1 MKKAL
6 SVVLVFVTVFALLS
20 VLPSCSDKEKAE
32 PPKFDIL
39 ESDVTLDVDKVSLE
53 SLRDFSNVTI
63 ECTRMDL
70 EGNEIKDTYNSDRLS
85 FFSRSVVV
93 TEDAIF
99 RFYEVLFMA
108 DSSFGDEGYS
118 PVVIGGFAECYIPKY
133 KIKDLTLSGDGV
145 KIERAYRGECSRL
158 GISTVAK
165 LHHEALKK
173 NVKPSGDGCY
183 SYIYCIDGVPNN
195 PSVNDDN
202 TGCYEFFENGY
213 PITITK
219 TKEEYDQSIT
229 SLAYLIWFNRG
240 SDISIF
246 EN

>member
-6 SVVLVFVTVFALLS
+6 SVVLVFVTVFTLLW

-39 ESDVTLDVDKVSLE
+39 ESDETLDVDKVSLE

-63 ECTRMDL
+63 ERTRMDL
-70 EGNEIKDTYNSDRLS
+70 EGNEIKDTYSPDKLR
-85 FFSRSVVV
+85 FFCRSVVV

-99 RFYEVLFMA
+99 RFYEVFE
-108 DSSFGDEGYS
+108 SSGLYCG
-118 PVVIGGFAECYIPKY
+118 PVGGFAEYYIPKY

-145 KIERAYRGECSRL
+145 EIERAYRGECSRL
-158 GISTVAK
+158 GIGTVAK
-165 LHHEALKK
+165 LHHEVLKK

-195 PSVNDDN
+195 PNVNDDN
-202 TGCYEFFENGY
+202 TGSYEFFENGY
-213 PITITK
+213 PITK
-219 TKEEYDQSIT
+219 TKEEYDRSIT

>member
-1 MKKAL
+1 
-6 SVVLVFVTVFALLS
+6 
-20 VLPSCSDKEKAE
+20 
-32 PPKFDIL
+32 
-39 ESDVTLDVDKVSLE
+39 
-53 SLRDFSNVTI
+53 
-63 ECTRMDL
+63 MDL

-195 PSVNDDN
+195 PSANDDN

-213 PITITK
+213 PITK

>member
-6 SVVLVFVTVFALLS
+6 SVVLAFVTVFTLLS

-53 SLRDFSNVTI
+53 SLRDFSDVTI
-63 ECTRMDL
+63 ERTRMDRD
-70 EGNEIKDTYNSDRLS
+70 GNEIKETYNSDKLR
-85 FFSRSVVV
+85 FFNRSVVV

-99 RFYEVLFMA
+99 RFYRMFE
-108 DSSFGDEGYS
+108 SSGLYS
-118 PVVIGGFAECYIPKY
+118 GPIGSFAECYIPKY
-133 KIKDLTLSGDGV
+133 KIKDLTLSVDGV
-145 KIERAYRGECSRL
+145 EIERAYRSKCAA
-158 GISTVAK
+158 IDTIAK

-195 PSVNDDN
+195 PRANDDN

-213 PITITK
+213 PITK

>member
-6 SVVLVFVTVFALLS
+6 SVVLVFVTVFTLLS

-53 SLRDFSNVTI
+53 SLRDFSDVTI
-63 ECTRMDL
+63 ERTRMDRD
-70 EGNEIKDTYNSDRLS
+70 GNEIKETYNSDKLR
-85 FFSRSVVV
+85 FFNRSVVV

-99 RFYEVLFMA
+99 RFYRMFE
-108 DSSFGDEGYS
+108 SSGLYS
-118 PVVIGGFAECYIPKY
+118 GPIGSFAECYIPKY

-145 KIERAYRGECSRL
+145 EIERAYRSKCAA
-158 GISTVAK
+158 IDTIAK

-195 PSVNDDN
+195 PNVNDDN
-202 TGCYEFFENGY
+202 TGSYEFFENGY

>member
-6 SVVLVFVTVFALLS
+6 SVVLVFVTVFTVLS

-53 SLRDFSNVTI
+53 SLRDFSDVTI
-63 ECTRMDL
+63 ERTRMDRD
-70 EGNEIKDTYNSDRLS
+70 GNEIKETYNSDKLR
-85 FFSRSVVV
+85 FFNRSVVV

-99 RFYEVLFMA
+99 RFYRMFE
-108 DSSFGDEGYS
+108 SSGLYS
-118 PVVIGGFAECYIPKY
+118 GPIGSFAECYIPKY

-145 KIERAYRGECSRL
+145 EIERAYRSKCAA
-158 GISTVAK
+158 IDTIAK

-195 PSVNDDN
+195 PSENDDN

-213 PITITK
+213 PITK

>member
-6 SVVLVFVTVFALLS
+6 SVVLVFVTVFTLLS

-53 SLRDFSNVTI
+53 SLRDFSDVTI
-63 ECTRMDL
+63 ERTRMDRD
-70 EGNEIKDTYNSDRLS
+70 GNEIKETYNSDKLR
-85 FFSRSVVV
+85 FFNRSVVV

-99 RFYEVLFMA
+99 RFYRMFE
-108 DSSFGDEGYS
+108 SSGLYS
-118 PVVIGGFAECYIPKY
+118 GPIGSFAECYIPKY

-145 KIERAYRGECSRL
+145 EIERAYRSKCAA
-158 GISTVAK
+158 IDTIAK

-195 PSVNDDN
+195 PSANDDN

-213 PITITK
+213 PITK

>member
-1 MKKAL
+1 M
-6 SVVLVFVTVFALLS
+6 
-20 VLPSCSDKEKAE
+20 EKA
-32 PPKFDIL
+32 
-39 ESDVTLDVDKVSLE
+39 SLE

-145 KIERAYRGECSRL
+145 EIERAYRGECSRL
-158 GISTVAK
+158 GIGSVAK

-173 NVKPSGDGCY
+173 
-183 SYIYCIDGVPNN
+183 
-195 PSVNDDN
+195 
-202 TGCYEFFENGY
+202 T
-213 PITITK
+213 
-219 TKEEYDQSIT
+219 
-229 SLAYLIWFNRG
+229 
-240 SDISIF
+240 
-246 EN
+246 

>member
-1 MKKAL
+1 
-6 SVVLVFVTVFALLS
+6 
-20 VLPSCSDKEKAE
+20 
-32 PPKFDIL
+32 
-39 ESDVTLDVDKVSLE
+39 
-53 SLRDFSNVTI
+53 
-63 ECTRMDL
+63 MDL

-99 RFYEVLFMA
+99 KFYEVLFMA

-118 PVVIGGFAECYIPKY
+118 PVVIGRFAECYIPKY

-145 KIERAYRGECSRL
+145 KIERAYRGECSRF
-158 GISTVAK
+158 GIGTVAK

-173 NVKPSGDGCY
+173 NVKPSA
-183 SYIYCIDGVPNN
+183 
-195 PSVNDDN
+195 NDDN

-219 TKEEYDQSIT
+219 TKEEHDQSIT
-229 SLAYLIWFNRG
+229 SLAYLIRFNRG
-240 SDISIF
+240 NNNSLF
-246 EN
+246 KNQN

>member
-6 SVVLVFVTVFALLS
+6 SVVLVFVTVFTLLS

-39 ESDVTLDVDKVSLE
+39 ESDETLDVNKVSLE
-53 SLRDFSNVTI
+53 SLRDFSDVTI
-63 ECTRMDL
+63 ERTRMDRD
-70 EGNEIKDTYNSDRLS
+70 GNEIKETYNSDNLR
-85 FFSRSVVV
+85 FFCRSVVV

-118 PVVIGGFAECYIPKY
+118 PVVIGSFAECYIPKY

-145 KIERAYRGECSRL
+145 EIERAYRSKCAA
-158 GISTVAK
+158 IDTIAK

-195 PSVNDDN
+195 PSANDDN